1 MDFEKNWE
9 RAIGIT
15 EIERSWIG
23 YLKNTSTTML
33 PYLMLCESLLDNSD
47 TVIRKGKIEVT
58 KPIIYLPEHNP
69 VFEGFE
75 FSKDNISENSVLT
88 FFLLRGI
95 NLPSLKYSNTVYS
108 LDMERGSLSDTI
120 KKYKQELER
129 LEDLKTALI
138 VGADDCWHLSLLIYV
153 AALTEKSVSNDI
165 KSFLENLKNRY
176 KKD

>member
-1 MDFEKNWE
+1 MDFEKDWE
-9 RAIGIT
+9 RAVKTT

-23 YLKNTSTTML
+23 YLKNTSATML
-33 PYLMLCESLLDNSD
+33 PYLMLSESLLDNSD
-47 TVIRKGKIEVT
+47 TVVRKGKIEVT
-58 KPIIYLPEHNP
+58 KPIIYLPQHNP

-75 FSKDNISENSVLT
+75 FPQDSILENSILT

-95 NLPSLKYSNTVYS
+95 HLPSLKYSNTVYS
-108 LDMERGSLSDTI
+108 LDIERSGLSDAV
-120 KKYKQELER
+120 KKYRQEFQK

-138 VGADDCWHLSLLIYV
+138 VGPDDCWHLSLLIYV

-165 KSFLENLKNRY
+165 KSFLENLKRKY